1 MMSRQMKRGMLFAV
15 IGLMA
20 SASPS
25 AAKANEAG
33 APKTIKGSEEKPKPD
48 VPNVIKLSLHPA
60 LPPAAALEYPLLPRF
75 IDQHP
80 GNAATLYIKVTTLL
94 ADRKQPQEYW
104 EKISKWREMPLA
116 EIPRGEVRDQLVG
129 YDTILDM
136 VKMAARRE
144 QCDWGPPVHET
155 TDIFG
160 ILIPEMQHLRN
171 VGNLLALKARWQMAE
186 GRTADA
192 LETLQTGYALARQT
206 ADCPFL
212 VCSLVGIALGN
223 VMDQQVETLIQTSK
237 CPNLYWSLTALPD
250 PLVDLQPALALE
262 ADSLLLA
269 FPELRDVEHA
279 KHSPDEWDAMLVEF
293 ARRYIKY
300 TDLVDKKW
308 SDVGAAAY
316 MTGRGTLLIPRAK
329 DELVAAG
336 RSRAEVDAMPAAQII
351 LVDSVTI
358 YKRMRDEMFKW
369 FNVPYWEARKGFV
382 AVDQKFKTELRDR
395 EIIPIASLLLPAVGK
410 CRDAS
415 VRSQRRID
423 LLRVVEA
430 LRLYAAE
437 HEGKLPA
444 ALDDVK
450 EVPIPVDP
458 VSGKPFGYKL
468 EGGTATLD
476 APPPPGM
483 RWDMLGA
490 RLEITIAAK

>member
-1 MMSRQMKRGMLFAV
+1 MSCQIKRGMLIAA

-20 SASPS
+20 SALPT
-25 AAKANEAG
+25 AMKADEPG
-33 APKTIKGSEEKPKPD
+33 APKAKEGSEEKPKPD
-48 VPNVIKLSLHPA
+48 VPTVIKLSLHPA
-60 LPPAAALEYPLLPRF
+60 KPPAAALEYPLLPRF

-94 ADRKQPQEYW
+94 ADRKHPQEYW
-104 EKISKWREMPLA
+104 EKIAKWREMPLV
-116 EIPRGEVRDQLVG
+116 ELPRGEVRDQLVE

-160 ILIPEMQHLRN
+160 ILIPEIQHLRN
-171 VGNLLALKARWQMAE
+171 VGNLLALKARLQIAE

-192 LETLQTGYALARQT
+192 LETLQTGYALARQI

-212 VCSLVGIALGN
+212 VCSLVGIAIGN
-223 VMDQQVETLIQTSK
+223 IMDEQVETLIQTSK

-250 PLVDLQPALALE
+250 PLIDLQPALALE
-262 ADSLLLA
+262 ADSLLPA

-279 KHSPDEWDAMLVEF
+279 KHSPDEWDAILAEF

-300 TDLVDKKW
+300 ADVIDKKW
-308 SDVGAAAY
+308 SDIAVAAY
-316 MTGRGTLLIPRAK
+316 MTGRGALLIPRAK
-329 DELVAAG
+329 DDLVASG
-336 RSRAEVDAMPAAQII
+336 RSRAEVDAMPTAQII
-351 LVDSVTI
+351 LLDSVTI

-369 FNVPYWEARKGFV
+369 FNVPYWNAREGF
-382 AVDQKFKTELRDR
+382 ASVDQKFRTGLRDR

-410 CRDAS
+410 VRDAS

-423 LLRVVEA
+423 LLRVIEA

-437 HEGKLPA
+437 HDGKLPA
-444 ALDDVK
+444 ALDDIK
-450 EVPIPVDP
+450 DVPIPADP

-483 RWDMLGA
+483 RWDVLGA
-490 RLEITIAAK
+490 RYEITIAAK